1 MKKILLFP
9 LSLLLL
15 FICLSCTRDVI
26 LKLDP
31 APPVLVLNAS
41 ITPEREV
48 AAFLSKSWFLLDSVP
63 EYDLP
68 DEGVKVDVYVNETFR
83 GTMQITW
90 HIKGS
95 SDYRVVM
102 YRLVIKCGL
111 KLRLRDLIR

>member
-41 ITPEREV
+41 VTPEREV
-48 AAFLSKSWFLLDSVP
+48 AAFLSKSWLSMSLLIKPVSTRTAGISVFRRTMSPGTSSTPRFLNP
-63 EYDLP
+63 
-68 DEGVKVDVYVNETFR
+68 TF
-83 GTMQITW
+83 
-90 HIKGS
+90 S
-95 SDYRVVM
+95 SWRLIFSARVSTVS
-102 YRLVIKCGL
+102 LCW
-111 KLRLRDLIR
+111 

>member
-41 ITPEREV
+41 VTPERKWRLFV
-48 AAFLSKSWFLLDSVP
+48 KSWFCWIVSRNMI
-63 EYDLP
+63 YRKKG
-68 DEGVKVDVYVNETFR
+68 EG
-83 GTMQITW
+83 
-90 HIKGS
+90 
-95 SDYRVVM
+95 
-102 YRLVIKCGL
+102 
-111 KLRLRDLIR
+111 

>member
-41 ITPEREV
+41 IRNTGTGSGG
-48 AAFLSKSWFLLDSVP
+48 FF
-63 EYDLP
+63 
-68 DEGVKVDVYVNETFR
+68 VK
-83 GTMQITW
+83 
-90 HIKGS
+90 K
-95 SDYRVVM
+95 
-102 YRLVIKCGL
+102 LVFAG
-111 KLRLRDLIR
+111 

>member
-41 ITPEREV
+41 VTPEREV

-68 DEGVKVDVYVNETFR
+68 DEGMGIDVYVNDTFR
-83 GTMQITW
+83 GTM
-90 HIKGS
+90 
-95 SDYRVVM
+95 
-102 YRLVIKCGL
+102 
-111 KLRLRDLIR
+111 

>member
-48 AAFLSKSWFLLDSVP
+48 AAFL
-63 EYDLP
+63 
-68 DEGVKVDVYVNETFR
+68 
-83 GTMQITW
+83 
-90 HIKGS
+90 
-95 SDYRVVM
+95 
-102 YRLVIKCGL
+102 
-111 KLRLRDLIR
+111 

>member
-41 ITPEREV
+41 VTHINIIINITQDV
-48 AAFLSKSWFLLDSVP
+48 IFFIIISLILS
-63 EYDLP
+63 
-68 DEGVKVDVYVNETFR
+68 ETKICNTFC
-83 GTMQITW
+83 
-90 HIKGS
+90 
-95 SDYRVVM
+95 
-102 YRLVIKCGL
+102 L
-111 KLRLRDLIR
+111 